1 MVPVHP
7 YFFWQ
12 LSLPAVALEGLISRH
27 SPVRNR
33 IALSVVVVQ
42 NPRPPAAVPHA
53 NFVTILHVS
62 ACHVLEG
69 KVAII
74 TGAASGIGEAAAKL
88 FAENGAFVVIA
99 DIQDELGHQ
108 VVASIGPEKSSY
120 FHCNVRDE
128 RQVEET
134 VAYAIQKY
142 GTLDIMF
149 SNAAITGPIGSILE
163 MDMDGFDDTIATN
176 FRGPASTIKHAAR
189 AMVEKQ
195 VRGSIIC
202 TGSVSST
209 LGGSGPPAYTASKHA
224 VLGLVRSAAD
234 DLGQYGIRV
243 NCVSPFAVATRMST
257 GMYNV
262 DASIVEASASSFSQL
277 KGIILKPRHV
287 AEAAL
292 FLASDES
299 AYVTGHN
306 LAVDGGVSVL
316 STTRSRLRK

>member
-1 MVPVHP
+1 M
-7 YFFWQ
+7 
-12 LSLPAVALEGLISRH
+12 SK
-27 SPVRNR
+27 
-33 IALSVVVVQ
+33 
-42 NPRPPAAVPHA
+42 PR
-53 NFVTILHVS
+53 
-62 ACHVLEG
+62 LEG

-195 VRGSIIC
+195 VCGSIIC

-209 LGGSGPPAYTASKHA
+209 MGGSGPPAYTASKHA
-224 VLGLVRSAAD
+224 VLGLVRAAAD

-243 NCVSPFAVATRMST
+243 NCVSPFAVATRLST
-257 GMYNV
+257 GTYNV
-262 DASIVEASASSFSQL
+262 DASIVEASASSFSHL

-316 STTRSRLRK
+316 STVRSRLRK